1 MSSDYCEPQPNQC
14 PEGATSKPSGSR
26 DCTSSTSVPD
36 SSHSKYKT
44 VIHQIVLCLGQQGN
58 GTGNSSSVSLKD
70 LKNALKSRKLYLGNA
85 GLLKLINRH
94 WKLFRVEAEDVV
106 SLCELNAGF
115 MQEYFFLANVERI
128 NSSYLGK
135 TRCSLSSNAYF
146 EVSDVIR
153 VRGLICAACN
163 ANEGSELHFAFGNTF
178 YKIASPLA
186 EGFQQRQKLEAV
198 LCFRKHWQR

>member
-1 MSSDYCEPQPNQC
+1 M
-14 PEGATSKPSGSR
+14 
-26 DCTSSTSVPD
+26 
-36 SSHSKYKT
+36 
-44 VIHQIVLCLGQQGN
+44 
-58 GTGNSSSVSLKD
+58 
-70 LKNALKSRKLYLGNA
+70 LKSRQLYLGNS

-94 WKLFRVEAEDVV
+94 WKLFRVEAEDV

-115 MQEYFFLANVERI
+115 MQEYFFLANVKRI
-128 NSSYLGK
+128 NFSYLGE
-135 TRCSLSSNAYF
+135 TRCSLSSNANF

-163 ANEGSELHFAFGNTF
+163 TNEGSELHFVLGKTF
-178 YKIASPLA
+178 YKIASLLA

>member
-1 MSSDYCEPQPNQC
+1 M
-14 PEGATSKPSGSR
+14 
-26 DCTSSTSVPD
+26 
-36 SSHSKYKT
+36 
-44 VIHQIVLCLGQQGN
+44 
-58 GTGNSSSVSLKD
+58 
-70 LKNALKSRKLYLGNA
+70 LKSRQLYLGKT

-115 MQEYFFLANVERI
+115 MQEYFLLANVKRS

-135 TRCSLSSNAYF
+135 TRSSLSSNAYF

-163 ANEGSELHFAFGNTF
+163 ANEGSELHFVFGKTF

>member
-1 MSSDYCEPQPNQC
+1 M
-14 PEGATSKPSGSR
+14 
-26 DCTSSTSVPD
+26 
-36 SSHSKYKT
+36 
-44 VIHQIVLCLGQQGN
+44 
-58 GTGNSSSVSLKD
+58 
-70 LKNALKSRKLYLGNA
+70 LKSRQLYLGKT

-115 MQEYFFLANVERI
+115 MQEYFLLANVKRI
-128 NSSYLGK
+128 NSSFLGK

-163 ANEGSELHFAFGNTF
+163 ANEGSELHFVFGKTS

-186 EGFQQRQKLEAV
+186 EEFQQRQKLEAV